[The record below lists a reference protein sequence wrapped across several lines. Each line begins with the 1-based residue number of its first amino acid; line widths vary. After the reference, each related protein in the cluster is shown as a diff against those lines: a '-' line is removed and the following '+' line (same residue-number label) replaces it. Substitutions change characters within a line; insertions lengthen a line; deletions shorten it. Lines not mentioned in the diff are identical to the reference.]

1 MFKSSLQLKDPK
13 PLLNKEKSTLSRTLN
28 NYEIIRDKVV
38 NDFQPKGPVNISNTK
53 DKQVKPT
60 EKKKLLDF

>member
-1 MFKSSLQLKDPK
+1 MYK
-13 PLLNKEKSTLSRTLN
+13 PLLNKEKVTLAKSLN

-38 NDFQPKGPVNISNTK
+38 NDFQPKGQVNISKTK
-53 DKQVKPT
+53 DKQLKPI